1 MNEILDSIEEEIRP
15 KTFSQLSFGTALITI
30 CAFVYVNNLM
40 PSDMKLSD
48 GFPVVNPVL
57 IWTMRL
63 NFLLGFVC
71 TVISFIKKEPSS
83 KVKWIGG
90 IVNALVFVLCLV
102 VLILLIKMGKTQFFS
117 HLLTNS

>member
-30 CAFVYVNNLM
+30 GAFVYFNNLI
-40 PSDMKLSD
+40 PSNMKLSD

-57 IWTMRL
+57 MWTVRL
-63 NFLLGFVC
+63 NFLLGFIF
-71 TVISFIKKEPSS
+71 TVISFVKKEPSS

-102 VLILLIKMGKTQFFS
+102 VGILLIKMGKTQFIS
-117 HLLTNS
+117 NLLPNS